1 MLFDVNK
8 DLVEL
13 MRSDGIY
20 RGSVSRVEEISNIQS
35 NNNTEINIDADVNIE
50 FFNNF
55 HLKFVEN
62 VWMDM
67 I

>member
-13 MRSDGIY
+13 MRSV
-20 RGSVSRVEEISNIQS
+20 GSVSRVEEISNIQS